1 MTRKSRESNVHIKI
15 GGSVNKSV
23 VHAGDINIGLPKF
36 RLPFGKKKAAAAP
49 ADEATLE
56 LIDTLSKRFSMDEL
70 EQISLEMGIEFDDL
84 PARTRSGKARQ
95 LVQHADTLKRRE
107 KLNKIVRRERPE

>member
-1 MTRKSRESNVHIKI
+1 MTRRSRESNVQIKI

-23 VHAGDINIGLPKF
+23 VHAGDINIGLPKL
-36 RLPFGKKKAAAAP
+36 RLPFGKKKAKSAP
-49 ADEATLE
+49 ADEAALE
-56 LIDTLSKRFSMDEL
+56 LIDTLSKRFTMDEL
-70 EQISLEMGIEFDDL
+70 ERISMEIGIEFEDL

-107 KLNKIVRRERPE
+107 KLNKIVRRDRPE